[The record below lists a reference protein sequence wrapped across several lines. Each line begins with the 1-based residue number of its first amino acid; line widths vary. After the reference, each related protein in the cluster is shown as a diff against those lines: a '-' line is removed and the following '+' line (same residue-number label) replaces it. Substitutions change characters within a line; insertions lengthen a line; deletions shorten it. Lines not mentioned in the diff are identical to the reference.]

1 MKKIRLTAII
11 LVCAFIA
18 SAFGC
23 GGKPGESGY
32 GEAIDENRT
41 QIYISHYNGGVGNA
55 WFKPLKERFETA
67 YADYELNGKK
77 GVQLLM
83 SNHKTRGS
91 QEISSVSASQMDVFF
106 SDGFDYYEGLSK
118 NLFLDISDAVNATN
132 SDGKKIIDKLN
143 PEQQR
148 YYNYNGK
155 YYALPHYAYYGGLT
169 YNVDLFED
177 ELLYFSS
184 NKSVNGGFI
193 TSLDD
198 AKSAGPDGKTGTY
211 DDGLPA
217 TYDEFFKL
225 CDRMVDQDVIPFTWS
240 GTYGKAYFNSLFARL
255 FATYEGKEQ
264 AMLNFSYNGTANHL
278 VDEIKSDGTVVLKE
292 PTQITL
298 DNGYEIYSTAGRYY
312 ALKFVERIF
321 SDRNYYDFNNVN
333 NGTDSHT
340 DAQTRYV
347 LSSYDSAK
355 QSIAFFVDGTYWEN
369 EAYDVGAF
377 STLNNLYKVTREQ
390 TRFAY
395 MPMPKIDESHIGEK
409 DVLVES
415 GSSLMF
421 INANVQT
428 RCPEKIEL
436 LKEFV
441 KFANTDESLV
451 EFVVSTNSFKALDY
465 DLSEADEAK
474 LSYFTKTVLNARRN
488 GEIVYPYDNNAKFVN
503 NKSSLA
509 INGTFSTNN
518 YEFALN
524 ALKDG
529 VTAKDY
535 FEQLD
540 SYLSTQ
546 WNKM

>member
-83 SNHKTRGS
+83 SNHKTLGP

-106 SDGFDYYEGLSK
+106 SDDFDYYEGLSK

-143 PEQQR
+143 PEQQK

-240 GTYGKAYFNSLFARL
+240 GMYGKAYFNSLFARL

-298 DNGYEIYSTAGRYY
+298 DNGYEIYSAAGRYY

-347 LSSYDSAK
+347 LSSYDPAK

-415 GSSLMF
+415 SSSLMF

-503 NKSSLA
+503 NKSSLT
-509 INGTFSTNN
+509 INKTFSTNN